1 MPGFFFGIE
10 SEQMTLDFR
19 HFDYL
24 SFDCYGTLINWEQGI
39 LGALQPILQAHGVV
53 LSDDAVL
60 AVYGQIEPRLQDPY
74 QRYHEVLRGVVRELG
89 RQKGFSATDEEME
102 SLPASLREWPPYHDT
117 VEALRRLKQRYKL
130 VILSNIDDDLFADS
144 AKLLKVRFDAVITAE
159 QVKSYKPERA
169 HWIEMLHRCKTTA
182 DRVLHVGQS
191 LYHDVVPAKAMG
203 FKTVWVHRAPG
214 YGATKA
220 AHQQPDL
227 EVPDLKSVADLA
239 LHS

>member
-1 MPGFFFGIE
+1 VPGFLFGIE

-24 SFDCYGTLINWEQGI
+24 TFDCYGTLINWEQGI
-39 LGALQPILQAHGVV
+39 LGALQPILQAHRVV

-74 QRYHEVLRGVVRELG
+74 QRYREVLRGVVRELG
-89 RQKGFSATDEEME
+89 KQKGFSATDEEMG
-102 SLPASLREWPPYHDT
+102 SLPASLPKWPPYHDS
-117 VEALRRLKQRYKL
+117 VEALQRLKQRYKL

-144 AKLLKVRFDAVITAE
+144 AKLLKVRFGAVITAE

-169 HWIEMLHRCKTTA
+169 HWIEMLHRCKTTP

-191 LYHDVVPAKAMG
+191 IYHDVVPAKAMG

-227 EVPDLKSVADLA
+227 EVPDLESLADLA
-239 LHS
+239 LRS